1 MIKLT
6 ESTHYEIYGEY
17 ELVILKI
24 KDSKRE
30 VMIGDFYGDVEKVI
44 ISSNEQYCIMA
55 GCGIIVYSLKEPFER
70 YEYEKNTT
78 QWKEW
83 CRDGDVWIEDI
94 ILEGNILT
102 IHIEADEIEKIGL
115 DELFKGICTGRECQN
130 FCVNFFYEIP

>member
-44 ISSNEQYCIMA
+44 ISSNE
-55 GCGIIVYSLKEPFER
+55 L
-70 YEYEKNTT
+70 
-78 QWKEW
+78 
-83 CRDGDVWIEDI
+83 
-94 ILEGNILT
+94 
-102 IHIEADEIEKIGL
+102 
-115 DELFKGICTGRECQN
+115 
-130 FCVNFFYEIP
+130 